1 MGTGGFYAIRT
12 ISTTRNRQIKYC
24 HNLLDRRFF
33 YGNNRVSNIFNMNDY
48 TVKVACTTYY
58 SASFE
63 AETFDEAKKLVSKND
78 ELKDSWTK
86 VQCAELKPDGYIFNV
101 IHSALYFIQENK
113 SLKDAIKFSGSA
125 NYCSVLVGAIKAC
138 LSK

>member
-12 ISTTRNRQIKYC
+12 ISTSRNGQIKYC

-63 AETFDEAKKLVSKND
+63 AKTFDEAKKLAEESIKEEFDTWAEIDND
-78 ELKDSWTK
+78 YPSVYKIVKDYEGSNAVHEVK
-86 VQCAELKPDGYIFNV
+86 DYHNGVEFNERANKLSYIKQSF
-101 IHSALYFIQENK
+101 YQ
-113 SLKDAIKFSGSA
+113 DMW
-125 NYCSVLVGAIKAC
+125 
-138 LSK
+138 

>member
-1 MGTGGFYAIRT
+1 MGTGGFYAICT

-63 AETFDEAKKLVSKND
+63 AKTFDEAKKLAEESIKEEFDTWAEIGND
-78 ELKDSWTK
+78 YPSVYKIVKDYEGSNAVHEVK
-86 VQCAELKPDGYIFNV
+86 DYHNGVEFNERANKLSYIKQSF
-101 IHSALYFIQENK
+101 YQ
-113 SLKDAIKFSGSA
+113 DMW
-125 NYCSVLVGAIKAC
+125 
-138 LSK
+138 

>member
-63 AETFDEAKKLVSKND
+63 AKTFDEAKKLAEESIKEEFDTWAEIDND
-78 ELKDSWTK
+78 YPSVYKIVKDYEGSNAVHEVK
-86 VQCAELKPDGYIFNV
+86 DYHNGVEFNERANKLSYIRQSF
-101 IHSALYFIQENK
+101 YQ
-113 SLKDAIKFSGSA
+113 DMW
-125 NYCSVLVGAIKAC
+125 
-138 LSK
+138 